1 MLAQET
7 QAAVI
12 AISETWYDPSITNAE
27 VTINGYN
34 LQRKDRSTHGGGVCL
49 YIREDL
55 AYNPRDDLDKPDL
68 EATWIDLL
76 LVKTKPI
83 LVGCLYRPPTQTDFI
98 SKLQETIFDL
108 PQENDSILLGDFN
121 IDLNSKNNCALTRN
135 YRTFLKTC
143 GLTQIIDKPTRITD
157 CTSSLLDHINVS
169 NTSKFVNHG
178 VMPVGYSDHCITY
191 CTRKSTREIVNKHCT
206 IEIRSLKHYSV
217 HALSQLVE
225 NQNWDEI
232 TSAENVNDAWIKFES
247 IFRNII
253 NKVAPKKH
261 CRIKGRTQPWISH
274 EILQSIRE
282 RDKLLKSY
290 HRTKNQETLIT
301 FRKWRNKTQQLVR
314 EAKKDYISNQ
324 IEINK
329 NNSKKLWDSLKLIGY
344 QNKSKTKEQTV
355 LKINNEICFDPT
367 KVAEHI
373 NDFFVNVA
381 HRLTA
386 GLPNTQDLYSA
397 FSPYCKSFYQTLGI
411 QPGAH
416 ELKKVDQ
423 SFVNKELKKLV
434 PTKGI
439 GLDDI
444 SPRFLKDAAD
454 PLTNIVTYLINFSL
468 RSKTVPDCIKTAK
481 VTPLHKKNSKLEV
494 GNYRPISVLS
504 SLSKVL
510 EKAVHMQVE
519 EHCNRHNLLY
529 QLQSGFRGN
538 YSTNTCL
545 IYLHDL
551 IRKEI
556 SNGKVV
562 GVLLLDVQKA
572 FDSVDHQQL
581 CKKIEIA
588 GLDPT
593 WFKSYL
599 QNRKQIVTVNGH
611 SSPPK
616 QIIAGVPQGSILGPW
631 FYLLYSN
638 DIPSC
643 LTSDDIKM
651 LLYADDTILLCIV
664 AIRTQILYPLNSPK
678 PSQIVSTGS
687 LIIN

>member
-1 MLAQET
+1 M
-7 QAAVI
+7 
-12 AISETWYDPSITNAE
+12 
-27 VTINGYN
+27 
-34 LQRKDRSTHGGGVCL
+34 
-49 YIREDL
+49 
-55 AYNPRDDLDKPDL
+55 
-68 EATWIDLL
+68 
-76 LVKTKPI
+76 
-83 LVGCLYRPPTQTDFI
+83 
-98 SKLQETIFDL
+98 
-108 PQENDSILLGDFN
+108 
-121 IDLNSKNNCALTRN
+121 
-135 YRTFLKTC
+135 
-143 GLTQIIDKPTRITD
+143 
-157 CTSSLLDHINVS
+157 
-169 NTSKFVNHG
+169 
-178 VMPVGYSDHCITY
+178 
-191 CTRKSTREIVNKHCT
+191 
-206 IEIRSLKHYSV
+206 
-217 HALSQLVE
+217 
-225 NQNWDEI
+225 
-232 TSAENVNDAWIKFES
+232 
-247 IFRNII
+247 
-253 NKVAPKKH
+253 
-261 CRIKGRTQPWISH
+261 
-274 EILQSIRE
+274 
-282 RDKLLKSY
+282 
-290 HRTKNQETLIT
+290 
-301 FRKWRNKTQQLVR
+301 
-314 EAKKDYISNQ
+314 
-324 IEINK
+324 
-329 NNSKKLWDSLKLIGY
+329 
-344 QNKSKTKEQTV
+344 
-355 LKINNEICFDPT
+355 
-367 KVAEHI
+367 
-373 NDFFVNVA
+373 
-381 HRLTA
+381 
-386 GLPNTQDLYSA
+386 
-397 FSPYCKSFYQTLGI
+397 GI
-411 QPGAH
+411 QSGAH
-416 ELKKVDQ
+416 ELKEIDH
-423 SFVNKELKKLV
+423 SFVNKELKRLV

-593 WFKSYL
+593 WFRSYL

-643 LTSDDIKM
+643 LSSDDIKM
-651 LLYADDTILLCIV
+651 LLYADDTILLCSDKD
-664 AIRTQILYPLNSPK
+664 PN
-678 PSQIVSTGS
+678 IVSDKLSKALSNCQHWFTNNKLVMHSGKTES
-687 LIIN
+687 ILITSIRKQHLKNNYIIHHAGQTIPPSDSVKYLGLKIDNTLSGKATVDSILSKCNSRLRFMARYKNVLNEKTKKFLTSALNQ